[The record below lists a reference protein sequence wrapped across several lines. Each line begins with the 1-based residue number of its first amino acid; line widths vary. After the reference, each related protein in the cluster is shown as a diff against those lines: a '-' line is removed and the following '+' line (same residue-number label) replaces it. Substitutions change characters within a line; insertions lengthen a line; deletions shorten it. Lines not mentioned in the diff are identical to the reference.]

1 MEENRSQKN
10 ICMSSA
16 MKKIKQGKSRE
27 NDKGNVILYKVIKG
41 TLTR

>member
-1 MEENRSQKN
+1 
-10 ICMSSA
+10 MSNA

-27 NDKGNVILYKVIKG
+27 NDEGNVILYKVIKG